1 MISKLKYTGLVV
13 IFLVG
18 ISATVV
24 NDNDKFFAIAKN
36 IEIFTNVYKELNTHY
51 VDEIDP
57 NSLMRIGIDAM
68 VGSLDPYTNYY
79 SESQL
84 ESYRISTEGA
94 YNGIGAI
101 SKEIEKDITITNI
114 IEGGP
119 AQKAGLKVGDIIR
132 EVNGDSTEGRSNT
145 DMVQIIRGFPGSTVD
160 LTIERQGL
168 PSNKVFSLDRAQVSL
183 KNVPFSGMVNENIAY
198 VVLTTF
204 TANAGKNIEKAIKD
218 LQVENEVKGVIIDLR
233 NNGGGLLREAVNIV
247 NLFVPAGKE
256 VVSTKGKVKDRDR
269 PFKTAN
275 PPLDLDLPVAV
286 MINGS
291 SASASEIVS
300 GALQDYD
307 RAVIIGQRSFGKGLV
322 QNHREVGY
330 NSRIKVTTSKYYI
343 PSGRC
348 IQSVAYENG
357 EPKDIPDDKR
367 AIFYTANGRPVLD
380 GGGVTPDVKL
390 EKTEEVEIIET
401 LKKGYHI
408 FDFATQYS
416 LNKDSI
422 EAPESFQFT
431 DYNAFTSYLEKKE
444 FTFVSKAEKELSE
457 FETEAKEA
465 DLTVSTG
472 IESLY
477 AAVKAETA
485 DDLVEYKE
493 AIIDVIEKEI
503 ISRYYFQSGTA
514 KLNVANDKEIEE
526 TATLLEDTARYNE
539 LLKRTK

>member
-1 MISKLKYTGLVV
+1 MISKLKYTSLVV

-84 ESYRISTEGA
+84 ESYRISTEGT

-132 EVNGDSTEGRSNT
+132 EVNGDSTEGRSNE
-145 DMVQIIRGFPGSTVD
+145 DMIQIIRGFPGSNVN
-160 LTIERQGL
+160 LSIERKGQADT
-168 PSNKVFSLDRAQVSL
+168 KVYSLDRAQVSL
-183 KNVPFSGMVNENIAY
+183 KNVPFSGMVNEDIGY

-218 LQVENEVKGVIIDLR
+218 LQAEHDLKGIIIDLR
-233 NNGGGLLREAVNIV
+233 GNGGGLLREAVNIV

-269 PFKTAN
+269 PFKTGN

-286 MINGS
+286 MINS
-291 SASASEIVS
+291 KSASASEIVS

-307 RAVIIGQRSFGKGLV
+307 RAVIVGQRSFGKGLV

-357 EPKDIPDDKR
+357 EPKDIADEDR
-367 AIFYTANGRPVLD
+367 AVFYTSNGRPVLD
-380 GGGVTPDVKL
+380 GGGVTPDVTL
-390 EKTEEVEIIET
+390 EKSEEAEIIET
-401 LKKGYHI
+401 LKKDYHI

-416 LNKDSI
+416 LEKDSI
-422 EAPESFQFT
+422 EAPEQFQFA
-431 DYNAFTSYLEKKE
+431 DYNAFTSYLEQKNFK
-444 FTFVSKAEKELSE
+444 FVSKAEKELSE

-465 DLTVSTG
+465 DLAVLTG

-477 AAVKAETA
+477 ESVKAETA
-485 DDLVEYKE
+485 DDLVEYKQ
-493 AIIDVIEKEI
+493 AIIDEIKQEI

-514 KLNVANDKEIEE
+514 KLNVISDKEIEE
-526 TATLLEDTARYNE
+526 TAAILVDSARYKE
-539 LLKRTK
+539 LLKQK